1 MPQLPPPVWADLY
14 YDGAWN
20 DVTEDVR
27 VRDAPVTMT
36 RGLSS
41 ESSTGADPTSCT
53 CVLDSRD
60 DRYAPRNPMSPLYGK
75 IGRNTPFRWGY
86 NVGSPWVEF
95 PGTTAESA
103 VTTPGLLAAFTV
115 GDLDLRVD
123 VALDSW
129 ATEQDLA
136 GRYLSTGENRTWA
149 LTTSATGQLALYWS
163 PDGTLASRI
172 TVFSTVPLWAY
183 NGQRLAVRATLDVDN
198 GKGGHTVRFYT
209 GRTVDD
215 TEWELLG
222 DPVVVAGTTAVY
234 DGTADIELGR
244 VAGLAGNSM
253 TGRLYAFRLRDG
265 IDGTVVASMD
275 AADAE
280 PGDTAF
286 TSGGRVWTTVNGAT
300 LTNRHV
306 RMAGEIPSWPPTRD
320 LSGNDNVVAIA
331 PTGVTRRMDAGNK
344 PQDSALR
351 RFIKGWGPG
360 FVVERGPIE
369 CWPLTDGVD
378 SKTAKSLVG
387 GRDMIVDPTAGRV
400 PPTWAGG
407 TLTDWIEPVAQMRAS
422 TNGALLGYT
431 PRLSYAGTRWSV
443 DVFLTGGGG
452 KALWSLILY
461 DTGAGTDADNQVSII
476 MNIGGDPAPGQVSAI
491 RHSDSS
497 DSSSEAFL
505 GNFGDINIFDDQPH
519 HVRVSIDVGPFPG
532 WHFYVDGV
540 EKAFASLDVDMKA
553 LSLVRLGWG
562 YFSTADLTDRAAGYL
577 TYWDQDGPS
586 ASEMWDAYMGFQ
598 GEGASARI
606 KRLAAEAGYTA
617 STGGDPTLQQ
627 RTGIQDQAKLLA
639 LLNEANQ
646 TDFGYLL
653 DARDRLEVIQRGG
666 STLWNQPPALVLDYT
681 AGVIGAPF
689 RPVDDDKLTENDVS
703 VKRQYGSVAA
713 QHVLEE
719 GELSVQDPPN
729 GVGRYDNEYTYSVAT
744 DQQADSVA
752 SMRLHLGTYN
762 GVRYTRLTLNLANER
777 VHAMIDDILR
787 IDVGDKIRLTNLPP
801 DHGPDA
807 VDVLVHGYEEE
818 AGPDAWKITWNCRPG
833 EPWTTGVAD
842 GADSRAD
849 TGGSQLAAAID
860 ADDTLVPLAVTGERA
875 WTSDPADMP
884 FDVRVGGEVMRVTS
898 CTPYVRDTF
907 SRTVTSG
914 WGTSDSGHAWSRT
927 GGGASDYSVGSGVGR
942 HSMST
947 KADARI
953 NSLTGVSLADVDV
966 QTTMVVPVFP
976 AGNGVYLFLLARAD
990 IAADRYY
997 LIRVYFGLNG
1007 LVDLSLRKRS
1017 PEIELAAQ
1025 NGVATFTA
1033 GSRIRVRLQVQGS
1046 TLRAKAWSATA
1057 AEPAAWQVTATDTDI
1072 TAPGTVGVRSYV
1084 ASSNTNPLPLI
1095 VEFDDFAIDQKA
1107 TVERSVNG
1115 VSKGHAAG
1123 QDVRLATPNYTAL

>member
-1 MPQLPPPVWADLY
+1 MPQLPPPVWADLWH
-14 YDGAWN
+14 DGAWN

-27 VRDAPVTMT
+27 VRAAPVTMT

-86 NVGSPWVEF
+86 STGSPWVEF
-95 PGTTAESA
+95 PGTAESA

-115 GDLDLRVD
+115 GDLDLRLD

-136 GRYLSTGENRTWA
+136 GRYLSTGENRSWA
-149 LTTSATGQLALYWS
+149 LTISATGQLALYWS
-163 PDGTLASRI
+163 PDGTFASRI

-198 GKGGHTVRFYT
+198 GAGGYEVRFYT

-215 TEWELLG
+215 TDWELLG
-222 DPVVVAGTTAVY
+222 DPVVGGTTTSVY

-244 VAGLAGNSM
+244 VAGLSGSSM

-265 IDGTVVASMD
+265 IGGTVVASMD

-280 PGDTAF
+280 PGDSSF
-286 TSGGRVWTTVNGAT
+286 TSGGRVWTTVNGTT

-378 SKTAKSLVG
+378 AKTAKSLVG

-400 PPTWAGG
+400 APTWAGG

-452 KALWSLILY
+452 KALWNLILY

-540 EKAFASLDVDMKA
+540 EKAYASLDVDMKA

-606 KRLAAEAGYTA
+606 KRLAAEGGYTA
-617 STGGDPTLQQ
+617 STGGAPTMQQ
-627 RTGIQDQAKLLA
+627 RTGIQDQAKLLQ
-639 LLNEANQ
+639 LLNEATQ

-666 STLWNQPPALVLDYT
+666 STLWNQPPALVLDYA
-681 AGVIGAPF
+681 AGVIAAPF

-713 QHVLEE
+713 QHVLED
-719 GELSVQDPPN
+719 GELSVQDPPT
-729 GVGRYDNEYTYSVAT
+729 GVGRYDNEYTYSLAT

-762 GVRYTRLTLNLANER
+762 GVRYTRITLNLANAR
-777 VHAMIDDILR
+777 VFAMIDDILR
-787 IDVGDKIRLTNLPP
+787 IDVGDKIRLTNLPA

-842 GADSRAD
+842 GAGSRAD
-849 TGGSQLAAAID
+849 TGGSELAAAID
-860 ADDTLVPLAVTGERA
+860 ADDTLVSLAVTGERA
-875 WTSDPADMP
+875 WTTDHRDTP
-884 FDVRVGGEVMRVTS
+884 FDLRVGGEVMRAVAAGLVVNENPLLIT
-898 CTPYVRDTF
+898 DL
-907 SRTVTSG
+907 SG
-914 WGTSDSGHAWSRT
+914 WVGQSAAIDYDTSVVHTELGATASMRVT
-927 GGGASDYSVGSGVGR
+927 PGGASSASAAATPQSPAGSITPGASYTMCGWVYAPDGWPDMRIVTDWYNAANSYLSTSPSSAIAVPAGQWTFISLTATAPANASRSSVR
-942 HSMST
+942 
-947 KADARI
+947 ARI
-953 NSLTGVSLADVDV
+953 GASPT
-966 QTTMVVPVFP
+966 
-976 AGNGVYLFLLARAD
+976 
-990 IAADRYY
+990 AADLSYWWGIR
-997 LIRVYFGLNG
+997 LIDNASV
-1007 LVDLSLRKRS
+1007 SATS
-1017 PEIELAAQ
+1017 PQTFTVVRAV
-1025 NGVATFTA
+1025 NGVAKT
-1033 GSRIRVRLQVQGS
+1033 
-1046 TLRAKAWSATA
+1046 
-1057 AEPAAWQVTATDTDI
+1057 
-1072 TAPGTVGVRSYV
+1072 
-1084 ASSNTNPLPLI
+1084 
-1095 VEFDDFAIDQKA
+1095 
-1107 TVERSVNG
+1107 
-1115 VSKGHAAG
+1115 HAAG
-1123 QDVRLATPNYTAL
+1123 ADVRLATPNYAAL